1 MSRHTHN
8 LSRRLIKI
16 ACVWLSALFATWQ
29 PLCAQTDVALP
40 LKPIDKDSIYMMDF
54 FWEGIQHKADSIAA
68 KTPLYHKKNKKITS
82 AEIKNLTQRWE
93 TTTANLKLTGEEK
106 NKPTTLA
113 ASIKLFNDSYHLF
126 HQTGK
131 AKYLDVAERV
141 LANSILKLW
150 QTDSDRSA
158 QQETTELLRNIDK
171 LAYSIS
177 GKDVYVNMLMRT
189 NAHIKN
195 KDIDIYLQSVNSSPW
210 YNETA
215 ITFVPNLNPFQFND
229 SENVGTNKKIIHTS
243 ANLSADSCEVT
254 FHIRIPSWATGN
266 EFLRGYEVKPF
277 RSKTLIMVNGITR
290 NRPEMKDGFI
300 IIKGK
305 WALGDII
312 TIKTPTP
319 ILRISDP
326 LQPGMVAL
334 QRGPFIYGITTTDDK
349 AILSPDSKI
358 SQSFSKTDNAVAL
371 YSLMD
376 DNGNRLYALP
386 YYISAGKSQLFIPS
400 K

>member
-1 MSRHTHN
+1 MSRHTHRH
-8 LSRRLIKI
+8 SRRLIKFV
-16 ACVWLSALFATWQ
+16 CVWLSAFCVAWQ
-29 PLCAQTDVALP
+29 PLCAQTDVLLP

-54 FWEGIQHKADSIAA
+54 FWDGLQCKADSIAA
-68 KTPLYHKKNKKITS
+68 QTTPRKKKQKKTTS
-82 AEIKNLTQRWE
+82 TEIKALTQQWE
-93 TTTANLKLTGEEK
+93 ATTANLKLTGEEK
-106 NKPTTLA
+106 DKPSSLA
-113 ASIKLFNDSYHLF
+113 GSIKLFNDSYLLF
-126 HQTGK
+126 HHTGK
-131 AKYLDVAERV
+131 AKYIDVAERV
-141 LANSILKLW
+141 LANSILKQW
-150 QTDSDRSA
+150 QTDSDFSA
-158 QQETTELLRNIDK
+158 RMEATQLLRDIDG
-171 LAYSIS
+171 LAYSVS

-215 ITFVPNLNPFQFND
+215 ISFVSNLNPFQIHD
-229 SENVGTNKKIIHTS
+229 SENVGTNQRIIHTS

-254 FHIRIPSWATGN
+254 FHIRIPSWATGK

-290 NRPEMKDGFI
+290 NHPETKDGFI

-305 WALGDII
+305 WALNDII

-319 ILRISDP
+319 ILRITDP
-326 LQPGMVAL
+326 LQPGMIAL
-334 QRGPFIYGITTTDDK
+334 QRGPFIYGITTTDNK
-349 AILSPDSKI
+349 AVLNPDCKI

-386 YYISAGKSQLFIPS
+386 YYISAEKSQLFIPS

>member
-1 MSRHTHN
+1 MSRHTHQ
-8 LSRRLIKI
+8 LSLWLTKFV
-16 ACVWLSALFATWQ
+16 CVWLSVFCVAWQ
-29 PLCAQTDVALP
+29 PLCAQTDVLLP

-54 FWEGIQHKADSIAA
+54 FWEGLQYKADSIAA
-68 KTPLYHKKNKKITS
+68 QASPRNKKHKKITS
-82 AEIKNLTQRWE
+82 AKIKALAQQWE

-106 NKPTTLA
+106 NKP
-113 ASIKLFNDSYHLF
+113 ASLSASLKLFDDSYLLF
-126 HQTGK
+126 HHTGK
-131 AKYLDVAERV
+131 AKYLEVAERV
-141 LANSILKLW
+141 LANSILKQW
-150 QTDSDRSA
+150 QTDSDISA
-158 QQETTELLRNIDK
+158 RMEAMQLLREIDR
-171 LAYSIS
+171 LAYSVS

-215 ITFVPNLNPFQFND
+215 ITFVPNLNPFQLHD
-229 SENVGTNKKIIHTS
+229 SETVGANQRLIHTS

-266 EFLRGYEVKPF
+266 DFLRGYEVKPF
-277 RSKTLIMVNGITR
+277 RNKTLIMVNGITR
-290 NRPEMKDGFI
+290 IRPETKDGFF

-319 ILRISDP
+319 ILRIYDP
-326 LQPGMVAL
+326 LQPGMIAL
-334 QRGPFIYGITTTDDK
+334 QRGPFVYGITTTDNK
-349 AILSPDSKI
+349 AVLNPDSKI
-358 SQSFSKTDNAVAL
+358 SQSFNKTDNAVVL
-371 YSLMD
+371 YTLMD

-386 YYISAGKSQLFIPS
+386 YYKAGENAQLFVPS